1 MQDRILIE
9 GIRES
14 NVIGEAQEGFLEEGP
29 SEIGLNG
36 VFTLF

>member
-9 GIRES
+9 GIRER
-14 NVIGEAQEGFLEEGP
+14 NVIGEAREGFLEEVP